1 MLVFT
6 NFRIRVWSLSVFVRF
21 DGWSPSPL
29 SVNDENAVL
38 GKPQNKDLVIDN
50 MVAKGLDLC

>member
-6 NFRIRVWSLSVFVRF
+6 NFRIRVRSLSVFVRF

-29 SVNDENAVL
+29 SVNVENAVL

-50 MVAKGLDLC
+50 VVANGA

>member
-1 MLVFT
+1 MLVFP

-29 SVNDENAVL
+29 SVNVENAVL
-38 GKPQNKDLVIDN
+38 EKSQDVT
-50 MVAKGLDLC
+50 